1 MAVEFLQNKGFV
13 IIERNFRTRYGEI
26 DIVCYDKN
34 ILIFVEVK
42 TKIGHDFGE
51 PEEMINKKKLG
62 QVERMGEVFIETKIP
77 KTQSAQKSCSRVPD
91 SPDAIHRDRMDM
103 TARDFLSHS
112 SVFDF
117 LSRKWGGGCRVD
129 VVAVVLDRD
138 LELESIKHYE
148 AVY

>member
-1 MAVEFLQNKGFV
+1 MKSNNKKTGQRGEDLAVEFLHNKGFLIV
-13 IIERNFRTRYGEI
+13 ERNFRTRYGEL
-26 DIVCYDKN
+26 DIVCYYNN
-34 ILIFVEVK
+34 ILVFVEVK

-62 QVERMGEVFIETKIP
+62 QVERMGEVYIEL
-77 KTQSAQKSCSRVPD
+77 KTQELKNSKTQNNDGLC
-91 SPDAIHRDRMDM
+91 
-103 TARDFLSHS
+103 
-112 SVFDF
+112 
-117 LSRKWGGGCRVD
+117 KWSGGCRVD

>member
-1 MAVEFLQNKGFV
+1 MAVEFLHYKGFLIV
-13 IIERNFRTRYGEI
+13 ERNFRTRYGEL

-34 ILIFVEVK
+34 ILVFVEVK

-62 QVERMGEVFIETKIP
+62 QVERMGEVYVLL
-77 KTQSAQKSCSRVPD
+77 KTQELKNSKTQNNDGLCNWD
-91 SPDAIHRDRMDM
+91 
-103 TARDFLSHS
+103 
-112 SVFDF
+112 
-117 LSRKWGGGCRVD
+117 GGCRVD

>member
-1 MAVEFLQNKGFV
+1 MKSNNKKTGQRGEDLAVEFLHNKGFLIV
-13 IIERNFRTRYGEI
+13 ERNFRTRYGEI

-34 ILIFVEVK
+34 ILVFVEVK

-62 QVERMGEVFIETKIP
+62 QVERMGEVYVLL
-77 KTQSAQKSCSRVPD
+77 KTQELKNSKTQNNDGLCN
-91 SPDAIHRDRMDM
+91 
-103 TARDFLSHS
+103 L
-112 SVFDF
+112 
-117 LSRKWGGGCRVD
+117 GGGCRVD